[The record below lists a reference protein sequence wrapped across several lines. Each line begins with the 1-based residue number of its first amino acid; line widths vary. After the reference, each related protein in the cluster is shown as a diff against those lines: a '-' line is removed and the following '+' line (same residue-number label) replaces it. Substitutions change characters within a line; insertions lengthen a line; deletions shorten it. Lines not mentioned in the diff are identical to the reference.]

1 MNTCSCNI
9 LPIWARCLNLRLTLP
24 KEKHGESRFLEQGV
38 SSQDGQEC
46 YPAVF
51 RKKTG
56 TPRAAS
62 PKNQVCPVLYDT
74 KTIIL
79 FIETN
84 VTKFGTL
91 LALINII
98 ILLISMISKPLGH
111 SFLSPEFLGLVLSTS
126 GLWSWS

>member
-1 MNTCSCNI
+1 MSN
-9 LPIWARCLNLRLTLP
+9 
-24 KEKHGESRFLEQGV
+24 
-38 SSQDGQEC
+38 QDEGQEL

-111 SFLSPEFLGLVLSTS
+111 GFLSPEFLGLVLSTS
-126 GLWSWS
+126 GVWSLVLRYEERAVL